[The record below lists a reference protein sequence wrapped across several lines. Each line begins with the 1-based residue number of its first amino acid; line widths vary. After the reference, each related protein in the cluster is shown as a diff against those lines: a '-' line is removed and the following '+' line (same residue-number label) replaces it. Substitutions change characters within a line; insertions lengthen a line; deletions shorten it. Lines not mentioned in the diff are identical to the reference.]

1 MKKNLTKRNYFVVI
15 DNSQEMWKAVHF
27 CMIRA
32 KAIKAKITTISFA
45 ESISD
50 QIMLVNAAENI
61 IHEEQIKIEKLNHNK
76 VHSYLKE
83 KLKIDADS
91 KVFMSDDL
99 DGFIKYIND
108 YSSNSTI
115 VLASSTEIGKPGP
128 LIDKL
133 VYEKSNLLKCPLVII
148 SGNLSNKEL
157 ESIV

>member
-32 KAIKAKITTISFA
+32 KSIKAKITTISFA

-50 QIMLVNAAENI
+50 QIMLVNSAENI

-83 KLKIDADS
+83 KLKINADS

-99 DGFIKYIND
+99 DGFIKYLND

-133 VYEKSNLLKCPLVII
+133 IYEKSNLLKCPLVII
-148 SGNLSNKEL
+148 SGNLSDKEL

>member
-50 QIMLVNAAENI
+50 QIMLVNSAENI

-148 SGNLSNKEL
+148 SGNLSDKEL

>member
-15 DNSQEMWKAVHF
+15 DNSEEMWKAVHF

-32 KAIKAKITTISFA
+32 KAIKAKVTTISFA

-50 QIMLVNAAENI
+50 QIMLVNSAESI
-61 IHEEQIKIEKLNHNK
+61 IHEDQIKIEKLNHNK
-76 VHSYLKE
+76 VHSYLME
-83 KLKIDADS
+83 KSKIKADS

-99 DGFIKYIND
+99 DRFINYLNN

-133 VYEKSNLLKCPLVII
+133 IYEKSNLLCGF
-148 SGNLSNKEL
+148 GNNT
-157 ESIV
+157 

>member
-50 QIMLVNAAENI
+50 QIMLVNSAENI

-99 DGFIKYIND
+99 DGFIKYLND

>member
-50 QIMLVNAAENI
+50 QIMLVNSAENI

-133 VYEKSNLLKCPLVII
+133 IYEKSNLLKCPLVII
-148 SGNLSNKEL
+148 SGNLSDKEL

>member
-50 QIMLVNAAENI
+50 QIMLVNSAENI
-61 IHEEQIKIEKLNHNK
+61 IHEEQIKIQKLNHNK

-99 DGFIKYIND
+99 DGFIKYLND

>member
-61 IHEEQIKIEKLNHNK
+61 IHEEQIKIEKLKHNK

-83 KLKIDADS
+83 KSKINADS

-99 DGFIKYIND
+99 DGFIKYLND

-148 SGNLSNKEL
+148 SGNLSDKEL
-157 ESIV
+157 KSIV

>member
-50 QIMLVNAAENI
+50 QIMLVNSAENI

-83 KLKIDADS
+83 KLKINADS

-99 DGFIKYIND
+99 DGFIKYLND

-148 SGNLSNKEL
+148 SGNLSDKEL

>member
-1 MKKNLTKRNYFVVI
+1 
-15 DNSQEMWKAVHF
+15 
-27 CMIRA
+27 
-32 KAIKAKITTISFA
+32 
-45 ESISD
+45 
-50 QIMLVNAAENI
+50 
-61 IHEEQIKIEKLNHNK
+61 HNK

-83 KLKIDADS
+83 KLKINADS

-99 DGFIKYIND
+99 DGFIKYLND

-133 VYEKSNLLKCPLVII
+133 IYEKSNLLKCPLVII
-148 SGNLSNKEL
+148 SGNLSDKEL

>member
-50 QIMLVNAAENI
+50 QIMLVNSAENI

-83 KLKIDADS
+83 KLKINADS

-99 DGFIKYIND
+99 DGFIKYLND

-133 VYEKSNLLKCPLVII
+133 IYEKSNLLKCHLVII

>member
-50 QIMLVNAAENI
+50 QIMLVNSAENI

-99 DGFIKYIND
+99 DGFIKYLND

-148 SGNLSNKEL
+148 SGNLSDKEL

>member
-50 QIMLVNAAENI
+50 QIMLVNSAENI

>member
-15 DNSQEMWKAVHF
+15 DNSEEMWKAVHF

-32 KAIKAKITTISFA
+32 NTIKAKVTTISFA

-50 QIMLVNAAENI
+50 QIMLVNSAESI
-61 IHEEQIKIEKLNHNK
+61 IHEDQIKIEKLNHNK
-76 VHSYLKE
+76 VHSYLME
-83 KLKIDADS
+83 KSKIKADS

-99 DGFIKYIND
+99 DSFINYLND

-133 VYEKSNLLKCPLVII
+133 IYEKSNLLKCPLVII
-148 SGNLSNKEL
+148 SGNLSDKEL

>member
-50 QIMLVNAAENI
+50 QIMLVNSAENI
-61 IHEEQIKIEKLNHNK
+61 IHEEKIKIEKLNHNK

-99 DGFIKYIND
+99 DGFIKYLND

-133 VYEKSNLLKCPLVII
+133 IYEKSNLLKCPLVII
-148 SGNLSNKEL
+148 SGNLSDKEL

>member
-50 QIMLVNAAENI
+50 QIMLVNSAENI

-83 KLKIDADS
+83 KSKINADS

-99 DGFIKYIND
+99 DGFIKYLND

-148 SGNLSNKEL
+148 SGNLSDKEL
-157 ESIV
+157 KSIV

>member
-15 DNSQEMWKAVHF
+15 DNSKEMWKAVHF

-32 KAIKAKITTISFA
+32 KAIKAKVTTISFA

-50 QIMLVNAAENI
+50 QIMLVNSAESI
-61 IHEEQIKIEKLNHNK
+61 IHEDQIKIEKLNHNK
-76 VHSYLKE
+76 VHSYLME
-83 KLKIDADS
+83 RSKIKADS

-99 DGFIKYIND
+99 DRFINYLNN

-133 VYEKSNLLKCPLVII
+133 IYEKSNLLKCPLVII
-148 SGNLSNKEL
+148 SGNLSDKEL